1 MQTKTYDDVLLNMER
16 EKIMFELS
24 LIDSPEEV
32 IYDNITQLVSKI
44 MGTPIS
50 LVTLVTSKHGFFKSH
65 FGLPEDIKK
74 GRRAPLSHSLC
85 KHVVRDNAPLIVS
98 DARQH
103 PRVKNNGAVLDLNV
117 VGYLGIPLTLSDGSP
132 LGSFCAIDMEV
143 HDWSQT
149 EIDIMTELAGI
160 VSKEFDA
167 RAFVRL
173 KKLSKDELRDLQE
186 RIIAFADA
194 INTEQSQASI
204 LEDIRAKREEYDL
217 L

>member
-16 EKIMFELS
+16 QNIMFELS
-24 LIDSPEEV
+24 LINTPEET
-32 IYDNITQLVSKI
+32 IYDKITKLTGKVI
-44 MGTPIS
+44 GTPIS
-50 LVTLVTSKHGFFKSH
+50 LVTLVTSKYGFFKSH
-65 FGLPEDIKK
+65 FGLPEPIKTE
-74 GRRAPLSHSLC
+74 RRAPLSHSLC

-103 PRVKNNGAVLDLNV
+103 PLVKNNGAVLDMNV

-143 HDWSQT
+143 HDWTDT
-149 EIDIMTELAGI
+149 EIDIMTELAA
-160 VSKEFDA
+160 VVAKEFDA
-167 RAFVRL
+167 RAYVRL
-173 KKLSKDELRDLQE
+173 KKLSKDELHDLQE

-194 INTEQSQASI
+194 IDTEQSQANI
-204 LEDIRAKREEYDL
+204 LEDIRAKRAEYDL